1 MTGPRRRQQLV
12 GPINENKTAM
22 HHCFTDFILAHLEKS
37 AYQVDLDDEV
47 ASLSAEEQEQIWRRE
62 YPHPCRTTCPGSA
75 SQPLMWHEADGL
87 SDDHDHDI
95 ANSTPLGIAQGLS
108 RSRPTT
114 RSSTTTLSPLF
125 GNLDVGPALIDIIQ
139 DPPSPALAA
148 FGSSPPLAL
157 PTDPVEETGNI
168 DYRPLEAPYFLNFQM
183 VENHINQSRIPDIL
197 EIDEPFSITAGSV
210 SAAAEGFVN
219 ALKGVKQDPY
229 AKFNPYRTAEVP
241 ERDTD
246 FYSIEPAEVTLSTMF
261 SWGSWI
267 FKA

>member
-1 MTGPRRRQQLV
+1 
-12 GPINENKTAM
+12 M

-47 ASLSAEEQEQIWRRE
+47 ALLSAEEREQIWRRE

-75 SQPLMWHEADGL
+75 SRPLMWHEADGL
-87 SDDHDHDI
+87 SDDDDYDI
-95 ANSTPLGIAQGLS
+95 ANSTGPLDIAQGLP
-108 RSRPTT
+108 RTRPTT

-125 GNLDVGPALIDIIQ
+125 GNLDVGPAPMNIIQ
-139 DPPSPALAA
+139 DPPSPVLAA

-157 PTDPVEETGNI
+157 PTDPVEETNI
-168 DYRPLEAPYFLNFQM
+168 NYQPLEAPHFLNFQM
-183 VENHINQSRIPDIL
+183 VENKINQSRIVPAIL
-197 EIDEPFSITAGSV
+197 EIDEPFSIMAGSV

-219 ALKGVKQDPY
+219 ALKGVKQDAY
-229 AKFNPYRTAEVP
+229 AKFIPYQTTEVP
-241 ERDTD
+241 GERDAN